1 MSVITQLGNYVKFL
15 RGTPNAYSRLTPK
28 DDDTLYFVAEKD
40 ADRGVLYLGEKLISG
55 SLSSSTTLQDLTDVL
70 IDAGIE
76 AGSLLYYDGTQ
87 WVNKSLSEIFEIIIG
102 VMSGATNARDGRSG
116 LVPTPVAGQQ
126 NLFLRG
132 DATWADPT
140 VAVQSQVNILI
151 TQVGTLINND
161 TDKSVR
167 TIAAEE
173 VAKIVNG
180 APAALDTLKEIADYL
195 SEHPGDAEL
204 VTRLQALETTINTA
218 DTGLKDRVSILE
230 SGVGNLRTL
239 ITQLQNKNIEQDQ
252 SITDIQTTLE
262 NLRWKHM
269 VVV

>member
-15 RGTPNAYSRLTPK
+15 RGTPNAYSQLTPK
-28 DDDTLYFVAEKD
+28 DDDTLYFVAERD

-55 SLSSSTTLQDLTDVL
+55 SLSGSTTLQDLTDVL

-87 WVNKSLSEIFEIIIG
+87 WTNKSLAEIFEIIIG
-102 VMSGATNARDGRSG
+102 VMTGATNARDGRSG

-140 VAVQSQVNILI
+140 AAVQHQVDILV

-161 TDKSVR
+161 IDKSVR
-167 TIAAEE
+167 QIAAEE
-173 VAKIVNG
+173 VAKVVDG
-180 APAALDTLKEIADYL
+180 APAAYDTLKEIAEYIA
-195 SEHPGDAEL
+195 EHPGASDIAE
-204 VTRLQALETTINTA
+204 RLAALETTINTA
-218 DTGLKDRVSILE
+218 NTGLKDRTTILE
-230 SGVGNLRTL
+230 NSVGNLRTL
-239 ITQLQNKNIEQDQ
+239 IANLQSKDTEHDQ
-252 SITDIQTTLE
+252 AISDIQAALN
-262 NLRWKHM
+262 NLRWQLM
-269 VVV
+269 EIT